1 MKKPRLTVTDLTG
14 LAPKEANFVIE
25 YSRDFNGPRAATVS
39 GFHPGKWADLL
50 EKPHIDKALQQ
61 ILSFRLESSHIDA
74 EWVLMEAVDNHRL
87 ARQLGKISA
96 SNTALNMVAKHAAVD
111 AYAAEKVEVASDRA
125 VMERLLRARK
135 RFRSNDNPDPDD
147 EVSFF

>member
-1 MKKPRLTVTDLTG
+1 MKRPRLTVTDLTG
-14 LAPKEANFVIE
+14 LAPDEANFVIE
-25 YSRDFNGPRAATVS
+25 YSQDFNGPRAATVS
-39 GFHPGKWADLL
+39 GFHPGEWAKLL
-50 EKPHIDKALQQ
+50 DRPSVKNALQK
-61 ILSFRLESSHIDA
+61 ILNFRLEASHIDA

-135 RFRSNDNPDPDD
+135 RFRNNDNPDPSD